1 MILDKC
7 RLCEGT
13 SFKLVAEFKEMPIY
27 LWPTGIAGEDKTTCD
42 LSSFFCHSCG
52 HLQIQNLSAPF
63 IERLYRYEYLNMDSQ
78 LINEQRAN
86 TLKEDLKFDRAKIL
100 DVGGGT
106 NSSHMLFPES
116 EFTIVDPQP
125 PRDFSI
131 KYIQGLISE
140 VELESN
146 TYDFVFAFHI
156 IEHLENPKDDLKKL
170 VVSLKES
177 GRLVIEVPESHYYA
191 RKIPYYLYFHQHIN
205 LFDSETLDFL
215 CRSVGLERV
224 SLKITSGKILAT
236 YRKSMIS
243 KVFKLDQ
250 PKQISGSLQNVK
262 LEFFTKLDEILTNK
276 ISAFRGKKVI
286 FLGAGGSTT
295 LLLYHCPKLSKL
307 LTNVM
312 DSDERKIGRILPGT
326 EFIIERLPSE
336 LSSDSIYISM
346 GQSIPSVYPVLPDV
360 HFIDILEFITGLN
373 CEI

>member
-1 MILDKC
+1 MNLDKC

-13 SFKLVAEFKEMPIY
+13 SLKLIAEFKEMPIY
-27 LWPTGIAGEDKTTCD
+27 LWPTGKAEEDKVTCD
-42 LSSFFCHSCG
+42 LSSFFCYSCG

-63 IERLYRYEYLNMDSQ
+63 IERLYRHEYLNMNSQ
-78 LINEQRAN
+78 LMNEERAKI
-86 TLKEDLKFDRAKIL
+86 LKKDMNFGRAKIL

-106 NSSHMLFPES
+106 NSSNKLFPES
-116 EFTIVDPQP
+116 DFTIIDPQP
-125 PRDFSI
+125 PQDLGME
-131 KYIQGLISE
+131 YIQGLISE
-140 VELESN
+140 VALESD

-170 VVSLKES
+170 VVSLKEF
-177 GRLVIEVPESHYYA
+177 GRLVIEVPENHYYA
-191 RKIPYYLYFHQHIN
+191 REIPYYLYFHQHIN

-224 SLKITSGKILAT
+224 GLEITSGRILAT
-236 YRKSMIS
+236 YRKSMLNE
-243 KVFKLDQ
+243 VLDFDQ
-250 PKQISGSLQNVK
+250 PKQISSSLQNVNLK
-262 LEFFTKLDEILTNK
+262 FFSKLDEMVTNK
-276 ISAFRGKKVI
+276 VGAFRGEKVC

-295 LLLYHCPKLSKL
+295 LLLYHCPSLSKVV
-307 LTNVM
+307 TNVM

-346 GQSIPSVYPVLPDV
+346 GQSIPSTYPFLREIN
-360 HFIDILEFITGLN
+360 FIDILDYITGPY